1 MTALALVLIGAGV
14 VLVYSGITGQNPVT
28 EAQAVLGGSS
38 STPRF
43 PRSPGGGDF
52 GPGDPR

>member
-28 EAQAVLGGSS
+28 EAQIALGAKA
-38 STPRF
+38 PA
-43 PRSPGGGDF
+43 
-52 GPGDPR
+52 